1 MILGQLRIW
10 AHQAKNAPLPQVHLT
25 KFDQYKV
32 QVLHKSKRWTQETQ
46 KARGADRSA
55 SSLDCSLCEDS
66 QSQARC
72 KKVWGLNIIQKKIEY
87 RQIRSDEKKMMIL
100 LMVVMMMMLM
110 TMMMTIVA
118 HTYTDWQVG
127 ASCVERELPP
137 EATCHLVPRGKK
149 ANWTEK
155 AWFRQIWGGFMKR
168 WWSSQSWGCWDLWEK
183 WRSALMTVWKR
194 HKVEVDTSPA
204 RVRGSR
210 CRSLFPETHF
220 SCC

>member
-1 MILGQLRIW
+1 
-10 AHQAKNAPLPQVHLT
+10 
-25 KFDQYKV
+25 
-32 QVLHKSKRWTQETQ
+32 
-46 KARGADRSA
+46 
-55 SSLDCSLCEDS
+55 
-66 QSQARC
+66 
-72 KKVWGLNIIQKKIEY
+72 
-87 RQIRSDEKKMMIL
+87 MIL

-210 CRSLFPETHF
+210 CRAF
-220 SCC
+220 SQKHTILLLLNVLSRYTCGRNTGCLKKKWPTGLIINLPWSFD